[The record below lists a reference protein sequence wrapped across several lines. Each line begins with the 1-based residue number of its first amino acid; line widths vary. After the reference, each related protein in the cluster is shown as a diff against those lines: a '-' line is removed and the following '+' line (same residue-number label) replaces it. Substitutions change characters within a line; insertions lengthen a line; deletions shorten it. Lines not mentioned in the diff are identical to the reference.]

1 MGPLDVF
8 DARRLKISMMR
19 SERKLT
25 SLKSTLLDGLME
37 PEELQ
42 IVEEEARMPT
52 TIRTVYISQIY
63 VYTCFRQLNSIA
75 CIHYLQSRELYAYPY
90 PSSFKPICMHGA
102 WPNRNID
109 VRKFD
114 RPKAHKA
121 C

>member
-8 DARRLKISMMR
+8 DARRLKLSIMK
-19 SERKLT
+19 SERKLG
-25 SLKSTLLDGLME
+25 SLSSKLLSMME
-37 PEELQ
+37 PEDLAF
-42 IVEEEARMPT
+42 VDEEARMPT

-63 VYTCFRQLNSIA
+63 VYTCFRQLN
-75 CIHYLQSRELYAYPY
+75 RELYAYPG

>member
-52 TIRTVYISQIY
+52 TMRTI
-63 VYTCFRQLNSIA
+63 
-75 CIHYLQSRELYAYPY
+75 
-90 PSSFKPICMHGA
+90 
-102 WPNRNID
+102 
-109 VRKFD
+109 
-114 RPKAHKA
+114 
-121 C
+121 